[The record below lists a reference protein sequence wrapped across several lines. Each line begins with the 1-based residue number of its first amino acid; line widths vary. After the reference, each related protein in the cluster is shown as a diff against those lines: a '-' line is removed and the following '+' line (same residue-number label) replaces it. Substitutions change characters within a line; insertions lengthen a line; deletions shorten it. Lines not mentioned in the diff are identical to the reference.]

1 MQWIP
6 VGIPPQGFADSLT
19 SDLQGTWEIGGIGDY
34 HSLMA
39 RSLLLS
45 LLVRQHLV
53 LKEKFR
59 ARYPHPWLVWEAGA
73 WNVPE
78 TGRQDVAS
86 TQLPVSDLR
95 DCLPAG
101 DALCFEL
108 VSVGETSTSLPLGRA
123 SHNAFVINDATV
135 SREHLVLST
144 GPYGQWMVEA
154 VPKSS
159 PVRLDGMALEP
170 DRPTPLVPGAR
181 LELGDVRLTFHDPAG
196 FYTRLDRL
204 AASFSQAGAS
214 RAG

>member
-1 MQWIP
+1 
-6 VGIPPQGFADSLT
+6 
-19 SDLQGTWEIGGIGDY
+19 
-34 HSLMA
+34 MA

-45 LLVRQHLV
+45 LLVRQQLV

-78 TGRQDVAS
+78 TGRQNVAA

-108 VSVGETSTSLPLGRA
+108 VPLGEANSVLPLGRA
-123 SHNAFVINDATV
+123 SHNALVINDATV
-135 SREHLVLST
+135 SRDHLVLRT

-154 VPKSS
+154 VSKSS
-159 PVRLDGMALEP
+159 IVKLDGTELQP
-170 DRPTPLVPGAR
+170 GRPAPLVPGAR
-181 LELGDVRLTFHDPAG
+181 LELGDVRLTFHD
-196 FYTRLDRL
+196 
-204 AASFSQAGAS
+204 AASFYARIERLSASLTSSAGIE

>member
-1 MQWIP
+1 
-6 VGIPPQGFADSLT
+6 
-19 SDLQGTWEIGGIGDY
+19 
-34 HSLMA
+34 MA

-59 ARYPHPWLVWEAGA
+59 ARYPHSWLVWEAGA

-78 TGRQDVAS
+78 TGRQNVAA

-108 VSVGETSTSLPLGRA
+108 VALNETENVLPLGRA

-135 SREHLVLST
+135 SREHLVLRT

-154 VPKSS
+154 VSKSS
-159 PVRLDGMALEP
+159 PVKLDGVELQP
-170 DRPTPLVPGAR
+170 GQSVPLLPGAR
-181 LELGDVRLTFHDPAG
+181 LELGDVRLTFYDAAG
-196 FYTRLDRL
+196 FYSRIDRL
-204 AASFSQAGAS
+204 GAS
-214 RAG
+214 LTTKVEGAPAS

>member
-1 MQWIP
+1 
-6 VGIPPQGFADSLT
+6 VGVRRQRFAHSWTPDRL
-19 SDLQGTWEIGGIGDY
+19 GTCEDVGGGDY
-34 HSLMA
+34 DAFMA

-78 TGRQDVAS
+78 TGRQNVAT

-108 VSVGETSTSLPLGRA
+108 VSISETANVLPLGRA

-135 SREHLVLST
+135 SREHLVLRTS
-144 GPYGQWMVEA
+144 PYGQWMVEA
-154 VPKSS
+154 VPKST
-159 PVRLDGMALEP
+159 PVKLDGVELEP
-170 DRPTPLVPGAR
+170 GRPTPLMPGAR
-181 LELGDVRLTFHDPAG
+181 LELGDVRLTFYDAAG
-196 FYTRLDRL
+196 FYARIDRL
-204 AASFSQAGAS
+204 GAS
-214 RAG
+214 PNVKTEAAQVG

>member
-1 MQWIP
+1 
-6 VGIPPQGFADSLT
+6 
-19 SDLQGTWEIGGIGDY
+19 
-34 HSLMA
+34 MA

-53 LKEKFR
+53 LKERFR

-78 TGRQDVAS
+78 TGRQNVAS

-108 VSVGETSTSLPLGRA
+108 VSLSDAASALPLGRA
-123 SHNAFVINDATV
+123 SNNAFIINDATV
-135 SREHLVLST
+135 SREHLVLRAS
-144 GPYGQWMVEA
+144 PPGQWMVEA

-159 PVRLDGMALEP
+159 PVKLDGVELEP
-170 DRPTPLVPGAR
+170 GCPSPLTPGAR
-181 LELGDVRLTFHDPAG
+181 IELGDVRLTFHDALG
-196 FYTRLDRL
+196 FYDRIERL
-204 AASFSQAGAS
+204 AASLSARAAS
-214 RAG
+214 AQVG

>member
-1 MQWIP
+1 
-6 VGIPPQGFADSLT
+6 
-19 SDLQGTWEIGGIGDY
+19 
-34 HSLMA
+34 MA

-78 TGRQDVAS
+78 TGRQNVAA
-86 TQLPVSDLR
+86 TQMPVSELR

-108 VSVGETSTSLPLGRA
+108 VSLGEASTVLPLGRA
-123 SHNAFVINDATV
+123 SHNTFIINDATV

-159 PVRLDGMALEP
+159 PVKLDGVELEQGK
-170 DRPTPLVPGAR
+170 PTPLMPGAR

-196 FYTRLDRL
+196 FDARLDRL
-204 AASFSQAGAS
+204 AATLQVAS
-214 RAG
+214 ARAG

>member
-1 MQWIP
+1 MGSGS
-6 VGIPPQGFADSLT
+6 VHFDHSLT
-19 SDLQGTWEIGGIGDY
+19 SPCQQTCANVGGGDY
-34 HSLMA
+34 HAFMA

-78 TGRQDVAS
+78 TGRQNVAA

-108 VSVGETSTSLPLGRA
+108 VAISETANVLPLGRA

-135 SREHLVLST
+135 SREHLVLRTS
-144 GPYGQWMVEA
+144 PYGQWMVEA
-154 VPKSS
+154 VPKST
-159 PVRLDGMALEP
+159 PVKLDGVELEP
-170 DRPTPLVPGAR
+170 GRPTPLMPGAR
-181 LELGDVRLTFHDPAG
+181 LELGDVRLTFHDAAG
-196 FYTRLDRL
+196 FYARIDRL
-204 AASFSQAGAS
+204 GAS
-214 RAG
+214 LSSRVADAQAS